1 MRLSFQVFLFQGIME
16 TVTVMSSMNAVGV
29 QVLHAGTTCS
39 AANASRCSTVR
50 LGSGA
55 RLGGMRLNITHSATT
70 TTISNKRAT
79 VIVVRAE
86 EGITDRVQ
94 NAVGDAANKVKDT
107 AGAAKGKVEDAAG
120 RVGDFVSGKAEEA
133 QDAAGDVSR
142 DVQNKAEKAGNK
154 AADAGRDLEGS
165 AKNASRDARG
175 EADNLAVSSSC
186 LSFLCLH
193 CKMNASALRQGAS
206 VDHVVYFPCSA
217 TFACPNFS
225 QFLFS
230 VIPNKGCA

>member
-1 MRLSFQVFLFQGIME
+1 MMA
-16 TVTVMSSMNAVGV
+16 SMNAVGV

-70 TTISNKRAT
+70 TRSNKRAT
-79 VIVVRAE
+79 VLVVRAE

-186 LSFLCLH
+186 LTFLCLL
-193 CKMNASALRQGAS
+193 CKMNASAIRQGAS
-206 VDHVVYFPCSA
+206 VDQVVNFPCGA

-225 QFLFS
+225 QFLFL
-230 VIPNKGCA
+230 VILNRDCA

>member
-1 MRLSFQVFLFQGIME
+1 MMA
-16 TVTVMSSMNAVGV
+16 SMNAVGV

-70 TTISNKRAT
+70 TRSNKRAT

-120 RVGDFVSGKAEEA
+120 RVGDFVSGKADEA

-186 LSFLCLH
+186 LSFSFLCLH
-193 CKMNASALRQGAS
+193 CKTDASALWEGAS
-206 VDHVVYFPCSA
+206 VDHVVNVPGGA
-217 TFACPNFS
+217 TFVCPNFS

-230 VIPNKGCA
+230 VILNRVLCIKSLSRFS

>member
-1 MRLSFQVFLFQGIME
+1 MMA
-16 TVTVMSSMNAVGV
+16 SMNAAGV
-29 QVLHAGTTCS
+29 QVLHAGATCS
-39 AANASRCSTVR
+39 AANASRSSTVR

-55 RLGGMRLNITHSATT
+55 RLGGMRLNIAHSE
-70 TTISNKRAT
+70 TTISNKRAA

-94 NAVGDAANKVKDT
+94 NAVGDAAKKVKDT
-107 AGAAKGKVEDAAG
+107 AGAAKGKVEDTAG

-142 DVQNKAEKAGNK
+142 DVENKADKAGNK

-175 EADNLAVSSSC
+175 EADNLAVSPSC
-186 LSFLCLH
+186 LSFVCLH
-193 CKMNASALRQGAS
+193 CKMNASALWQGDC
-206 VDHVVYFPCSA
+206 VDHVVNFPCVA

-225 QFLFS
+225 QFIFP
-230 VIPNKGCA
+230 VIPREYLLIISNREFRIRSLWRFI

>member
-1 MRLSFQVFLFQGIME
+1 MMA
-16 TVTVMSSMNAVGV
+16 SMNAVGV
-29 QVLHAGTTCS
+29 QVLHAGATCS

-70 TTISNKRAT
+70 TRRSNKR

-120 RVGDFVSGKAEEA
+120 RVGDFVSGKADEA

-175 EADNLAVSSSC
+175 EADNLAVSFSC
-186 LSFLCLH
+186 LSLSFLCLH
-193 CKMNASALRQGAS
+193 CKMDASALWQGAS
-206 VDHVVYFPCSA
+206 IEHVVNFPGGA

-230 VIPNKGCA
+230 VILKRGLCIKSLSMIS